1 MTMTTSLP
9 RKSWSAG
16 NGFWNAKI
24 RGFGVSQPVTYYVFT
39 EAVCGRCDHAVIF
52 YIMVRAHHSNLKHLR
67 AIKHHQLWTNFDLR
81 FFYLSV
87 SLKRLRLCCGF
98 DVFDIDRFIGIHV
111 WRFKIRL
118 LFLRILVLILAFQN
132 PLPALQDFP
141 GSDLVILRLK
151 SC

>member
-1 MTMTTSLP
+1 MTRSLP

-16 NGFWNAKI
+16 NGLWNAKNSW
-24 RGFGVSQPVTYYVFT
+24 FGVSQPVTYYVFT
-39 EAVCGRCDHAVIF
+39 EAIWGRTDHAVII
-52 YIMVRAHHSNLKHLR
+52 YVMVRAHHTNLKHLR
-67 AIKHHQLWTNFDLR
+67 AIESHQLWTNFDLR

-87 SLKRLRLCCGF
+87 SLGRLRLCCGF
-98 DVFDIDRFIGIHV
+98 HVFDIDRFIGIPV

-141 GSDLVILRLK
+141 GSDLVIVMLT
-151 SC
+151 S